1 MDRRDNIPDLRIQPV
16 SENDVAL
23 LLTFIREL
31 AEYERLADKVVTTEL
46 VLRDSLFGAR
56 PAAEALIAYLRDEP
70 VAFAIWFYNFS
81 SFLGR
86 PGLYVEDIYVRPHA
100 RGRGVGKALLL
111 HLARLAKLRCC
122 ARMEWSV
129 LDWNELAISFYK
141 GLGARP
147 MDEWTTFRLDA
158 HALARLAEEPP

>member
-1 MDRRDNIPDLRIQPV
+1 MGKPDKVPDLRIQPV
-16 SENDVAL
+16 SEKDVAL
-23 LLTFIREL
+23 LLTFIKEL
-31 AEYERLADKVVTTEL
+31 AEYERLADKVVTTER

-56 PAAEALIAYLRDEP
+56 PAAEALIAFLGDEP

-86 PGLYVEDIYVRPHA
+86 PGLYIEDIYVRPHA
-100 RGRGVGKALLL
+100 RGQGVGKALLL
-111 HLARLAKLRCC
+111 HLARLAKKRRC

-129 LDWNELAISFYK
+129 LDWNEPAISFYK

-158 HALARLAEEPP
+158 HAFAHLAEEPP

>member
-56 PAAEALIAYLRDEP
+56 PAAEALIAYLNDEP

-81 SFLGR
+81 SFLGQ
-86 PGLYVEDIYVRPHA
+86 PGLYIEDIYVRPHA

-111 HLARLAKLRCC
+111 HLARLAKERRC

-129 LDWNELAISFYK
+129 LDWNQPAISFYK

-158 HALARLAEEPP
+158 HALARLAEDPP